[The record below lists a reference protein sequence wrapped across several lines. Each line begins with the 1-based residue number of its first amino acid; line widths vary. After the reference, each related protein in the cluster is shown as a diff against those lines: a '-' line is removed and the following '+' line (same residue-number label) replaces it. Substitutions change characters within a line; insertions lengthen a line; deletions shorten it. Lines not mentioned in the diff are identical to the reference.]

1 MKRVFLTAEW
11 RDLIMANY
19 IVEPATL
26 EKYLPYKTE
35 LDYLNGKCYVSLV
48 GFMFLDVR
56 LHGVSIP
63 FHVNF
68 PEVNLRFY
76 TRYNKNGLWKR
87 GVVFIR
93 EFVPKPAIA
102 LIANYLYREK
112 YATALMRS
120 GKLAEKD
127 ELHVEYQ
134 WKLKKKWN
142 VMQVAASSVPLVT
155 AAGSGEEFITEH
167 YWGYSLRNKYRTN
180 EYGVE
185 HPRWAIHQVNSYR
198 IDCDFESVYGK
209 DFGCL
214 DEQSPESIFL
224 AEGSEIVIREK
235 TVLL

>member
-1 MKRVFLTAEW
+1 
-11 RDLIMANY
+11 MANY
-19 IVEPATL
+19 KVDPSIL
-26 EKYLPYKTE
+26 QKYLPYKTE
-35 LDYLNGKCYVSLV
+35 LDLLKGDCYVSLV
-48 GFMFLDVR
+48 GFMFLHVK
-56 LHGVSIP
+56 LHGIKIP

-76 TRYNKNGLWKR
+76 TRYKANGVWRR

-93 EFVPKPAIA
+93 EYVPKPAIA
-102 LIANYLYREK
+102 LVANYLYREK

-120 GKLAEKD
+120 SKQVGKD
-127 ELHVEYQ
+127 QLHVEYQ
-134 WKLKKKWN
+134 WRIKNKWN
-142 VMQVAASSVPLVT
+142 TMQVDASVIPLVM

-185 HPRWAIHQVNSYR
+185 HPRWAIYTVNNYK

-214 DEQSPESIFL
+214 NNQSPETIFL
-224 AEGSEIVIREK
+224 AEGSEILIREK